1 MLSGSASPLC
11 AGCGGGARP
20 EVAHL
25 KQGEG
30 AQRQASDHQSTHAP
44 RENTQGPAPPLCNG
58 DQEVGKNGGS
68 CCLQLGGVVGLL
80 RKQLQLFPGDLLSTR
95 ERAREG
101 GRRGVA
107 RVRAGAKGERV
118 GGRARARAR
127 EGQQD
132 TRTSLSC
139 ICCHVIKNHPATPA
153 PPAHPAATSGSI
165 SPASVPGLPP
175 AQSLSHPPSAPSA
188 LAATACQPPEAVL
201 RRGTRPPGWAQNGA
215 SGLLKH
221 ACSAALE
228 DTDSARSRVGQGTG
242 RRSALPPQSRWGPRR
257 GCSASSAPQTQASGW
272 CSRRCAASHVR
283 AQCGRRESFKNLGNL
298 SGRVSARVRG
308 RGGLRGHEFAVM
320 RGPPCPP
327 RTGNPTC
334 LSRHRQVGCAW
345 PRNAAR
351 AHAPACTRRA
361 SGGPRRTAC
370 SRPAIS
376 TRGDGSS
383 VCRVWAGG
391 WSA

>member
-11 AGCGGGARP
+11 AGYGGGARP

-165 SPASVPGLPP
+165 SPASGPGLPP
-175 AQSLSHPPSAPSA
+175 AQSLSHPNPPAPSA
-188 LAATACQPPEAVL
+188 LAATACQPPEACL
-201 RRGTRPPGWAQNGA
+201 RRGTRRVTP
-215 SGLLKH
+215 
-221 ACSAALE
+221 
-228 DTDSARSRVGQGTG
+228 TRVGAKRGKRAAEACLFSGAGRHRQRALARRAGHGPPQRSAPAEPLGAPGGMFSLKRAADAGVGMVLKEVRRQPRARAVRAPRVFQKSWKPQRESECESERERGLSCAGRPARPGQEILLACLGTG
-242 RRSALPPQSRWGPRR
+242 R
-257 GCSASSAPQTQASGW
+257 
-272 CSRRCAASHVR
+272 
-283 AQCGRRESFKNLGNL
+283 
-298 SGRVSARVRG
+298 
-308 RGGLRGHEFAVM
+308 
-320 RGPPCPP
+320 
-327 RTGNPTC
+327 
-334 LSRHRQVGCAW
+334 
-345 PRNAAR
+345 
-351 AHAPACTRRA
+351 
-361 SGGPRRTAC
+361 
-370 SRPAIS
+370 
-376 TRGDGSS
+376 
-383 VCRVWAGG
+383 
-391 WSA
+391 